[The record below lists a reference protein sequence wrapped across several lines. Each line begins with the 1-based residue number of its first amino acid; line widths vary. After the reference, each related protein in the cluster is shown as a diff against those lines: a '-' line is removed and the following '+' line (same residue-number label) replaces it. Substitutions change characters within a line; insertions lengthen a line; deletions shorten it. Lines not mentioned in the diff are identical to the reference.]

1 MTQKIK
7 KILVANRGEIALRI
21 MRSAKSAGINTVAV
35 YSEAD
40 EQAPF
45 ARFADER
52 VCIGPPPSSESYL
65 QIDKIIEVCK
75 DLNVDAVHPG
85 YGFLSENAAFAGALE
100 KAGINFIGPSAA
112 AIQTMGDK
120 ISAKQAVGS
129 FGVPLVPG
137 MDKPIEDV
145 AEARKIAKD
154 IGYPVLVKASAG
166 GGGKGMRIVHNDE
179 DFESEME
186 RAMSEAL
193 SAFGNGAVF
202 VEKFISAPKH
212 IEVQIIGDKH
222 GNLVHLFE
230 RDCSVQRR
238 HQKVVEEAPSPILNH
253 EERMKIGEAAL
264 NVARACDYFNAGTV
278 EFIMD
283 TNKEFYFLEMNT
295 RLQVEH
301 PVTEQITGVDLV
313 QEQIRV
319 AEGQPLSFK
328 QEDLEVN
335 GHSIEI
341 RVYAEDPKNNFAPS
355 IGNLEVYRRPEG
367 EGVRLDDG
375 YEQGQDIPIYY
386 DPMIAKL
393 VATGKDRTEAI
404 ARLLQAIKDYRIIGV
419 KTTLPF
425 CEFVL
430 QHEDFLS
437 GQFTTKFV
445 EQYFTPEVLDTD
457 PELAQIEAALSA
469 VAFMDESMKQRHT
482 PKIPANRSNWK
493 TRLRN

>member
-1 MTQKIK
+1 MTQKIH

-21 MRSAKSAGINTVAV
+21 MRSAKSVGISTVAV
-35 YSEAD
+35 YSDAD
-40 EQAPF
+40 KHAPF
-45 ARFADER
+45 ARFADES

-65 QIDKIIEVCK
+65 RIEKIIEVCK
-75 DLNVDAVHPG
+75 KLNVDAVHPG
-85 YGFLSENAAFAGALE
+85 YGFLSENAAFAHALE
-100 KAGINFIGPSAA
+100 KENINFIGPSAD

-120 ISAKQAVGS
+120 ISAKQTVGK

-145 AEARKIAKD
+145 AEARGIAKE

-166 GGGKGMRIVHNDE
+166 GGGKGMRIVHKDE
-179 DFESEME
+179 DFEEEMK
-186 RAMSEAL
+186 RAMSEAQN
-193 SAFGNGAVF
+193 AFGNGAVF
-202 VEKFISAPKH
+202 VEKFIMAPKH

-238 HQKVVEEAPSPILNH
+238 HQKVVEEAPSAILNH
-253 EERMKIGEAAL
+253 DERMAIGEAAL
-264 NVARACDYFNAGTV
+264 NVARACDYYNAGTV

-283 TNKEFYFLEMNT
+283 ENKDFYFLEMNT

-319 AEGQPLSFK
+319 AEGHPLSIEQK
-328 QEDLEVN
+328 DLKVN

-355 IGNLEVYRRPEG
+355 IGNLEVYRKPEG
-367 EGVRLDDG
+367 EGIRLDDG

-393 VATGKDRTEAI
+393 VATGSNREEAI
-404 ARLLQAIKDYRIIGV
+404 ERLLQAIKDYRIIGV

-430 QHEDFLS
+430 QHEAFRT
-437 GQFTTKFV
+437 GNFTTKFV
-445 EQYFTPEVLDTD
+445 EQYFTPEVLDVEHD
-457 PELAQIEAALSA
+457 PEVIDVALTVSA
-469 VAFMDESMKQRHT
+469 FLDQARDQRLM
-482 PKIPANRSNWK
+482 PQVPSNSSNWK
-493 TRLRN
+493 ARLRN

>member
-1 MTQKIK
+1 MTQKIQ

-21 MRSAKSAGINTVAV
+21 MRSAKSAGIKTVAV

-40 EQAPF
+40 EYAPF

-52 VCIGPPPSSESYL
+52 VCIGPPASSKSYL
-65 QIDKIIEVCK
+65 QIDKIIKVCK

-85 YGFLSENAAFAGALE
+85 YGFLSENAAFAHALE
-100 KAGINFIGPSAA
+100 QAGINFIGPSAE

-120 ISAKQAVGS
+120 ISAKQAVGK

-145 AEARKIAKD
+145 AEARKIAKE

-166 GGGKGMRIVHNDE
+166 GGGKGMRIVHQDE
-179 DFESEME
+179 DFEGEME
-186 RAMSEAL
+186 RAMSEAQ

-202 VEKFISAPKH
+202 VEKFITAPKH

-253 EERMKIGEAAL
+253 EERMNIGEAAL
-264 NVARACDYFNAGTV
+264 NVARACDYYNAGTV

-283 TNKEFYFLEMNT
+283 ENKEFYFLEMNT

-319 AEGQPLSFK
+319 AEGHPLSFG
-328 QEDLEVN
+328 QEDLKVN

-355 IGNLEVYRRPEG
+355 IGNLEVYRRPSG

-393 VATGKDRTEAI
+393 VATGKDREEAI
-404 ARLLQAIKDYRIIGV
+404 ERLLQAIRDYRIIGV

-430 QHEDFLS
+430 QHDAFR
-437 GQFTTKFV
+437 GGNFTTKFV
-445 EQYFTPEVLDTD
+445 EQYFTPEVLETTPDESST
-457 PELAQIEAALSA
+457 LAALA
-469 VAFMDESMKQRHT
+469 AAAFMDQSNDESRT
-482 PKIPANRSNWK
+482 PYVPVSRSNWK